1 MMPRYDGNTR
11 RPTRNARRRNAA
23 LRRQRD
29 LAKPGKER
37 KTRAKGA
44 EA

>member
-29 LAKPGKER
+29 DRRPGKER

-44 EA
+44 E